1 MKQKVYPA
9 TNKFSAEVYS
19 RLSSEGKRKVDLLFN
34 EYGLE
39 NRELTPEEV
48 DEAVKML
55 TRIVE
60 AHTVKTSPRGSWV
73 SAAVVVAVLSILVA
87 LLIAFSKAKGT
98 E

>member
-1 MKQKVYPA
+1 MKQKGYPA
-9 TNKFSAEVYS
+9 TNTFCTEVYL
-19 RLSSEGKRKVDLLFN
+19 RLSPEGKRKADLLFN
-34 EYGLE
+34 EYAISE
-39 NRELTPEEV
+39 RDLTPEEV
-48 DEAVKML
+48 DEAVTTL
-55 TRIVE
+55 RRIVE